1 MDGVHDMGG
10 MHGFG
15 EIEREEEE
23 PLFHEPWEARVLG
36 ICRGTPVPIP
46 GGMRNNIERL
56 DPAFYLGSSYY
67 EKWLHARIKGLID
80 AGTISEAELETEI
93 ARYRENPERPIPE
106 SEEEDSAKV
115 RIKWTAD
122 RHSGGTVPVPL
133 EPIYSVGDRVRAVNL
148 HPEGHTRLPRYIRRK
163 VGEVTRIY
171 GAQEFQDA
179 EAIDGRSGAM
189 PVYAVRFDSKE
200 VWGESGEAN
209 SSVTLDMWEAY
220 LASEN

>member
-23 PLFHEPWEARVLG
+23 PLFHEPWEGRVLG

-56 DPAFYLGSSYY
+56 DPAFYLSSSYY

-80 AGTISEAELETEI
+80 AGAISEAELETEI
-93 ARYRENPERPIPE
+93 ARYRENPERPIPK
-106 SEEEDSAKV
+106 SEEEHSAKV
-115 RIKWTAD
+115 RRKWTAD
-122 RHSGGTVPVPL
+122 RHPGGTVPVPL
-133 EPIYSVGDRVRAVNL
+133 EPNYSVGDRVRAVNL
-148 HPEGHTRLPRYIRRK
+148 HPAGHTRLPRYIRGK
-163 VGEVTRIY
+163 VGEVTRVY
-171 GAQEFQDA
+171 GAQGFQDA
-179 EAIDGRSGAM
+179 EAIHGRCGAM

-220 LASEN
+220 LEPES